1 MMISMRSVQMMQTDK
16 KSFSDYMSAWLYGA
30 DGYYA
35 SYKEIGKGGDFYTA
49 VSTSKFFGG
58 TIAKHIISLV
68 DEGFLE
74 QDATICEIGAHH
86 GYFLADVVEFIY
98 TLRPELL
105 GTLEFVIIE
114 RFDALQKQQ
123 SDYFAESFGD
133 VISLKHYK
141 SLSEMKRKNAF
152 FIANEIFDAFPCEL
166 YYKGKS
172 AQVSAHEI
180 EFDAQDAWVDAKAKK
195 YHKNRGEIAR
205 GYEEFALEMANAA
218 EHFEFMSFDYG
229 EMAARPDFSIRVYAK
244 HEVIPF
250 FDENI
255 KREELFAKSDIT
267 YDVTFAHVKDAY
279 EEAGVAFVE
288 LKAQMVAL
296 VDMGILGL
304 LEMLKEKA
312 DEKIYTQEL
321 QKIKMLIMPNFLGER
336 FKMIR
341 FRKNA

>member
-1 MMISMRSVQMMQTDK
+1 MK
-16 KSFSDYMSAWLYGA
+16 FSDYMGEWLYGK

-35 SYKEIGKGGDFYTA
+35 TYKNIGKSGDFYTS

-68 DEGFLE
+68 DDGFL
-74 QDATICEIGAHH
+74 AKNGTICEIGAHH

-105 GTLEFVIIE
+105 ESLNFVIIE
-114 RFDALQKQQ
+114 RFDALREFQN
-123 SDYFAESFGD
+123 SYFKESFGD
-133 VISLKHYK
+133 VVKLTHYK
-141 SLSEMKRKNAF
+141 SLNELRCENAF

-172 AQVSAHEI
+172 ARVDGHEVI
-180 EFDAQDAWVDAKAKK
+180 FDVDDAWVEQKAKK
-195 YHKNRGEIAR
+195 YHKDRGEIAI
-205 GYEEFALEMANAA
+205 GYEEFAKEMASTCKK
-218 EHFEFMSFDYG
+218 FEFMSFDYG
-229 EMAARPDFSIRVYAK
+229 EMQARPDFSLRIYSK

-267 YDVTFAHVKDAY
+267 YDVTFEHVKDAFI
-279 EEAGVAFVE
+279 ESGAEFTE
-288 LKAQMVAL
+288 LKTQMVAL
-296 VDMGILGL
+296 VNMGILEL
-304 LEMLKEKA
+304 LEILKENA
-312 DEKIYTQEL
+312 DEKIYKQEL
-321 QKIKMLIMPNFLGER
+321 EKVKILIMPNFLGER

-341 FRKNA
+341 FRKS